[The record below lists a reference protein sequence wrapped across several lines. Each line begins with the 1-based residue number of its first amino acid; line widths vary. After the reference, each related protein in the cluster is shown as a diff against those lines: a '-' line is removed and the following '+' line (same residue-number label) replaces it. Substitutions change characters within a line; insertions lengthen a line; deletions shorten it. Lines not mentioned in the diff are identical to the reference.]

1 MTSLELTISEE
12 DLEALQRDNE
22 ENPQLL
28 VLGNDENDQLN
39 RDQDKSRKA
48 VDELVPKLLTKKLN
62 NIIPDDYKLL
72 QVKLDVKIKGK
83 LMGQE
88 LSGNVQVTFGPN
100 E

>member
-1 MTSLELTISEE
+1 MTSLELTISDE
-12 DLEALQRDNE
+12 DLDALQRDNE

-28 VLGNDENDQLN
+28 VLGNDENGQLN

>member
-1 MTSLELTISEE
+1 MTSLELTISDE
-12 DLEALQRDNE
+12 DLEVLQCDNE